1 MKSILTSRT
10 IDIPDGVK
18 FKIKSRKI
26 QIIGPRGKLVRD
38 FKHILIDLKSDSTK
52 KKILLKVWFANK
64 KRLSGLSTV
73 SSHIF
78 NLILGVTLGFQYKM
92 KSVYAHFPINVI
104 TLDEGKKI
112 EIRNFLGEKKVR
124 QVYMA
129 KDVSCKKNESVKD
142 EIIVYGN
149 DLDLVSISAAKIQ
162 RSCLVKNKDIRKFL
176 DGIYVSNKG
185 QII

>member
-1 MKSILTSRT
+1 
-10 IDIPDGVK
+10 
-18 FKIKSRKI
+18 
-26 QIIGPRGKLVRD
+26 
-38 FKHILIDLKSDSTK
+38 
-52 KKILLKVWFANK
+52 
-64 KRLSGLSTV
+64 
-73 SSHIF
+73 
-78 NLILGVTLGFQYKM
+78 M
-92 KSVYAHFPINVI
+92 KSVYAHFPINII

-129 KDVSCKKNESVKD
+129 KDVFCKKNESVKD
-142 EIIVYGN
+142 EIMVYGN

-185 QII
+185 QVI

>member
-1 MKSILTSRT
+1 M
-10 IDIPDGVK
+10 
-18 FKIKSRKI
+18 
-26 QIIGPRGKLVRD
+26 
-38 FKHILIDLKSDSTK
+38 IDLKSDSTK

-92 KSVYAHFPINVI
+92 KSVYAHFPINII

-124 QVYMA
+124 QVFMA